1 MSCYFPL
8 PSWSTGGLP
17 PKTLWHHHVY
27 WFYLGFTYIET
38 RVVFCISCFATWTC
52 LSHVCMYIYICCS
65 HYNVHFSCVFPCF
78 CNIHHDGENYFFFV
92 TSSNSIEGCFRIRKT
107 NNLGFKSWQVS
118 KIDKVDHVQ
127 LARSVGKPSW
137 FAHVLVAANI
147 CLYLYIA
154 YSILYTYF
162 FACKVIP
169 CPPVAWRV
177 CASATEDSHSVA
189 WRVCVWMQQKIAIA

>member
-17 PKTLWHHHVY
+17 PKNPMTSPCLLVLFRLHVHRNPRR
-27 WFYLGFTYIET
+27 FLHQL
-38 RVVFCISCFATWTC
+38 FCNLNMFVSCMY
-52 LSHVCMYIYICCS
+52 VYIYICCS
-65 HYNVHFSCVFPCF
+65 HYMFIFPVFFPCF
-78 CNIHHDGENYFFFV
+78 CNIHHDGENYLFFV

-137 FAHVLVAANI
+137 FAHLLVAANI

-189 WRVCVWMQQKIAIA
+189 WRVCVCECNRR